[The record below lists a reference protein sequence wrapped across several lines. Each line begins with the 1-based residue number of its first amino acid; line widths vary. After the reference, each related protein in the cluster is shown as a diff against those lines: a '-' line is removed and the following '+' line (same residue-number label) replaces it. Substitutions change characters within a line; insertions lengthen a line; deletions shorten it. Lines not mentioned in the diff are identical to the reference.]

1 MFTVNRYLHNKQLV
15 KKAPLYRLHFDD
27 FRQGHRLTPRKT
39 AEEKKNN
46 ELNFLSRVCL
56 TKTETT
62 QQPRT
67 KTKTVTNTSN

>member
-15 KKAPLYRLHFDD
+15 KKASLYRLHFDD

-46 ELNFLSRVCL
+46 ELNFFISRL
-56 TKTETT
+56 FDENRNDSAAAHKN
-62 QQPRT
+62 
-67 KTKTVTNTSN
+67 KDSN